1 MTTYKHPNAAS
12 VIVSTRVEWPNPG
25 IPQCVLVVEATIPL
39 SDKIAGYDAT
49 KLESLIG
56 YVSETMKNVQAEE
69 AEIYPLS
76 EPGVRYMV
84 RHDAGQDPSLQR
96 QLQSSD
102 GSVAQQ
108 RFWL

>member
-12 VIVSTRVEWPNPG
+12 VIVSTRLESPNPG
-25 IPQCVLVVEATIPL
+25 IPRCVLVVEATIPL

-49 KLESLIG
+49 ELQSLIDF
-56 YVSETMKNVQAEE
+56 VLETMENVQAKE

-76 EPGVRYMV
+76 EPGICYIV
-84 RHDAGQDPSLQR
+84 RHDAGQDPSLQQ
-96 QLQSSD
+96 QLQSPD

>member
-1 MTTYKHPNAAS
+1 MTTYKHPNADS
-12 VIVSTRVEWPNPG
+12 VIVSTRLESPNPG

-49 KLESLIG
+49 KIERLDRFCIG
-56 YVSETMKNVQAEE
+56 NHEKRASQE

-76 EPGVRYMV
+76 EPGIRYMV

-102 GSVAQQ
+102 GSLAQQ

>member
-12 VIVSTRVEWPNPG
+12 VIVSTRLEWPNPG

-49 KLESLIG
+49 KLESLIDF
-56 YVSETMKNVQAEE
+56 VLETMKNVQAEE
-69 AEIYPLS
+69 AEIYPLN

-84 RHDAGQDPSLQR
+84 RHDTGQGPSPQR
-96 QLQSSD
+96 QLQSSN
-102 GSVAQQ
+102 GSITQQ

>member
-12 VIVSTRVEWPNPG
+12 VIVSTRLESPNPG

-49 KLESLIG
+49 KLESLIDF
-56 YVSETMKNVQAEE
+56 VLETMKNVQAKE

-76 EPGVRYMV
+76 EPGIRYMV